1 MTSTPTPDAL
11 ELQALALK
19 ALDPQ
24 RGMDHPARTGLIGA
38 GIALG
43 RTFQPNLLTR
53 GTTDQAVISGVTTAF
68 AYGVYSSADAIVD
81 SLAARIS
88 GQDNPGPNS
97 RLIVAGVLAA
107 LGAGT
112 FAGFKWRE
120 HESRPRAAVR

>member
-1 MTSTPTPDAL
+1 MTPTPAPDAL
-11 ELQALALK
+11 ARK

-68 AYGVYSSADAIVD
+68 AYGVYSSADAIID

-88 GQDNPGPNS
+88 G
-97 RLIVAGVLAA
+97 
-107 LGAGT
+107 
-112 FAGFKWRE
+112 
-120 HESRPRAAVR
+120 